1 MRNGGGGGRIED
13 LGGVRIEEWGWRR
26 GIEEWGIE
34 DLGGGRIEEWGRGE
48 GGLRIGGGKD

>member
-1 MRNGGGGGRIED
+1 MRNGGGEGRIED